1 MLTRSEYQ
9 ELASHYESAAER
21 ASDDVARERLRALA
35 KTYLVL
41 ARSMSL
47 VERSAKVLDRI
58 EARRKK

>member
-1 MLTRSEYQ
+1 MLTPGEYQ
-9 ELASHYESAAER
+9 ELASHYELAAEQ

-35 KTYLVL
+35 QTYFVL

-58 EARRKK
+58 EERRKK

>member
-1 MLTRSEYQ
+1 MLTPGEYR
-9 ELASHYESAAER
+9 ELASHYESAAEQ

-35 KTYLVL
+35 QTYFVL

-58 EARRKK
+58 EECRKK